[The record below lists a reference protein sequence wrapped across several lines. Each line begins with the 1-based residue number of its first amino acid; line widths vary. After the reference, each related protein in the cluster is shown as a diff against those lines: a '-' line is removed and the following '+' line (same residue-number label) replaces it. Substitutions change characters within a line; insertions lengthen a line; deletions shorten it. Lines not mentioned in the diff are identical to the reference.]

1 LGIEKLHIVQ
11 KRRAFRPA
19 SLTRCE
25 NHLVPPVPSLK
36 NIMKTRSI
44 HNHQNHLEPNFLN
57 LGRQLNQQSSNAFT
71 KKINSIGELSWK
83 KPRTYLLLP
92 LVSIAIGILSGC
104 QRDLSR
110 EVNLPK
116 TPFPTPTIN
125 EAQNQSDRPF
135 MPTAEDTNFV
145 VDVVKKVERA
155 VVQIN
160 TSRTIKTQVPQL
172 PDGFDDPFFRRFF
185 GEVPTQPQERVV
197 RGVGSGF
204 VIDPNGRILTNAHVV
219 NNADTVTV
227 SFSDGRT
234 FEGKVLG
241 QDSVSDIAVVQIPGN
256 NNLPT
261 VEIANIDS
269 VQPGQWVIAIG
280 NPLGLQQTVTVGVIS
295 AIDRSLNLSTRPSSY
310 IQTDAAINPGNSGG
324 PLLNARGQVIGVN
337 TAIIQGA
344 EGIGFAIPIDTA
356 ERVAQQLIT
365 EGKVEYP
372 YLGIQMLPLTP
383 EIKQKINN
391 YPNSNIRIE
400 ADRGLLIARVIPGSP
415 AATAGLRVGD
425 VIQKINNQSVTT
437 ADEILQIL
445 DKNGVGSNL
454 QMEVLRNG
462 QTLQFTIRPEPLPP
476 QTNTNSNNQ

>member
-1 LGIEKLHIVQ
+1 
-11 KRRAFRPA
+11 
-19 SLTRCE
+19 
-25 NHLVPPVPSLK
+25 
-36 NIMKTRSI
+36 M
-44 HNHQNHLEPNFLN
+44 
-57 LGRQLNQQSSNAFT
+57 
-71 KKINSIGELSWK
+71 NSIGFSWK

-92 LVSIAIGILSGC
+92 LVSIAIGVLSGC

-110 EVNLPK
+110 EVNPSG
-116 TPFPTPTIN
+116 TSSPTPTIN
-125 EAQNQSDRPF
+125 QTQNQSDRPLT
-135 MPTAEDTNFV
+135 PTADDRNFV
-145 VDVVKKVERA
+145 VEVVKKVSPA

-160 TSRTIKTQVPQL
+160 TSRSIKTQVPQL
-172 PDGFDDPFFRRFF
+172 PDAFNDPFFKRFF
-185 GEVPTQPQERVV
+185 GEAIPIQPQERVV

-204 VIDPNGRILTNAHVV
+204 VIDSNGRILTNAHVV

-261 VEIANIDS
+261 VEIANSDS

-295 AIDRSLNLSTRPSSY
+295 AIDRSLNLSTRPSNY

-324 PLLNARGQVIGVN
+324 PLLNARGQVLGVN

-344 EGIGFAIPIDTA
+344 EGIGFAIPIDKA
-356 ERVAQQLIT
+356 QRIAQQLIT

-383 EIKQKINN
+383 EIKQRINN

-400 ADRGLLIARVIPGSP
+400 ADRGLLIANVIPGSP

-425 VIQKINNQSVTT
+425 VIQEINNQPVTT

-454 QMEVLRNG
+454 QIEVQRNG
-462 QTLQFTIRPEPLPP
+462 QTLQFTVKPEPLPP
-476 QTNTNSNNQ
+476 QTNTNSNQ

>member
-1 LGIEKLHIVQ
+1 MGKKYISIVGIV
-11 KRRAFRPA
+11 
-19 SLTRCE
+19 
-25 NHLVPPVPSLK
+25 V
-36 NIMKTRSI
+36 
-44 HNHQNHLEPNFLN
+44 
-57 LGRQLNQQSSNAFT
+57 
-71 KKINSIGELSWK
+71 
-83 KPRTYLLLP
+83 
-92 LVSIAIGILSGC
+92 ILSGC
-104 QRDLSR
+104 SRDLSR
-110 EVNLPK
+110 EVNPPE
-116 TPFPTPTIN
+116 TPSPTSTIN
-125 EAQNQSDRPF
+125 GTKNQSDRTL

-145 VDVVKKVERA
+145 VEVVKKVEPA

-172 PDGFDDPFFRRFF
+172 PDAFNDPFFRRFF
-185 GEVPTQPQERVV
+185 GEALPTQPQERVV
-197 RGVGSGF
+197 RGLGSGF
-204 VIDPNGRILTNAHVV
+204 IIDPNGRILTNAHVV

-234 FEGKVLG
+234 VQGKVLG

-261 VEIANIDS
+261 VEIANSDS

-295 AIDRSLNLSTRPSSY
+295 AIDRSLNLSTRPSNY

-356 ERVAQQLIT
+356 QRIAQQLIT

-372 YLGIQMLPLTP
+372 YLGIQMLPITP
-383 EIKQKINN
+383 EIKQRINN

-400 ADRGLLIARVIPGSP
+400 AERGLLIARVIPDSP
-415 AATAGLRVGD
+415 AARAGLRVGD
-425 VIQKINNQSVTT
+425 VIQEINNQPVTN

-454 QMEVLRNG
+454 QIEVLRNR
-462 QTLQFTIRPEPLPP
+462 QTLQFTVRPEPLPP
-476 QTNTNSNNQ
+476 QTNTNPNSQ